1 MNTKPTDERNDT
13 MSKDGLSSEL
23 MDARAMILGSLSLL
37 EETAPEDR
45 SEEDIAIWLLLKR
58 ANGILVQAIEV
69 A

>member
-1 MNTKPTDERNDT
+1 MTKDD
-13 MSKDGLSSEL
+13 LSSEL

-45 SEEDIAIWLLLKR
+45 SEEEIAIWLLLKR
-58 ANGILVQAIEV
+58 ANGILVEAIEV

>member
-1 MNTKPTDERNDT
+1 MNRDD
-13 MSKDGLSSEL
+13 LSGEL

-58 ANGILVQAIEV
+58 ANTILVEAIEV

>member
-1 MNTKPTDERNDT
+1 MTKEEL
-13 MSKDGLSSEL
+13 GGEL
-23 MDARAMILGSLSLL
+23 MDVRAMVLGCLSLL

-58 ANGILVQAIEV
+58 VNNILVEAIEV

>member
-1 MNTKPTDERNDT
+1 MNRDD
-13 MSKDGLSSEL
+13 LSGEL

-58 ANGILVQAIEV
+58 ANAILVEAIEV

>member
-1 MNTKPTDERNDT
+1 MNRDD
-13 MSKDGLSSEL
+13 LSGEL

-58 ANGILVQAIEV
+58 ANGILTQAIEV

>member
-1 MNTKPTDERNDT
+1 MN
-13 MSKDGLSSEL
+13 KDDLGGEL

-45 SEEDIAIWLLLKR
+45 SEEEIAIWLLLKR
-58 ANGILVQAIEV
+58 ANGILVEAIEV

>member
-1 MNTKPTDERNDT
+1 MN
-13 MSKDGLSSEL
+13 KDDLSGEL

>member
-1 MNTKPTDERNDT
+1 MN
-13 MSKDGLSSEL
+13 KDDLSGEL

-58 ANGILVQAIEV
+58 ANAILVEAIEV

>member
-1 MNTKPTDERNDT
+1 MNRDD
-13 MSKDGLSSEL
+13 LSSEL

-45 SEEDIAIWLLLKR
+45 SEEEIAIWLLLKR
-58 ANGILVQAIEV
+58 ANAILVEAIEV

>member
-1 MNTKPTDERNDT
+1 MTKDD
-13 MSKDGLSSEL
+13 LSSEL
-23 MDARAMILGSLSLL
+23 MDARAMILGGLSLL

>member
-1 MNTKPTDERNDT
+1 MNRDD
-13 MSKDGLSSEL
+13 LSGEL

-58 ANGILVQAIEV
+58 ANGILVEAIEV

>member
-1 MNTKPTDERNDT
+1 MN
-13 MSKDGLSSEL
+13 KDDLSGEL

-45 SEEDIAIWLLLKR
+45 SEEEIAIWLLLKR
-58 ANGILVQAIEV
+58 ANAILVEAIEV

>member
-1 MNTKPTDERNDT
+1 MTKDD
-13 MSKDGLSSEL
+13 LSSEL
-23 MDARAMILGSLSLL
+23 MDARAMVLGCLSLL

-58 ANGILVQAIEV
+58 ANGILTQAIEV

>member
-1 MNTKPTDERNDT
+1 MN
-13 MSKDGLSSEL
+13 KDDLSSEL

-58 ANGILVQAIEV
+58 ANAILIEAIEV